1 VPVRQH
7 EDDFNRDGRP
17 TTRTRASAPAS
28 AAAKEKQMKHLSLA
42 LTGVALAALATV
54 AAAQAPAAAG
64 AAKATMP
71 QVCTNCHQAAPAT
84 VRGYFENVAFKSKS
98 IQLKLDA
105 STEIIKFDEGTLK
118 VVDVEKTGKGDMLRD
133 IAKGREARVEYT
145 EKDGVKTATLIS
157 FKGPIKIAPE
167 KVYNYGQVLALVEQG
182 PAKSNAVLIDS
193 RPLPRFQEGTIPG
206 AINLPYPAFDKFTDR
221 LPKEKNKL
229 IVFFCQGITC
239 MMSPNSLRRAEGMG
253 YTNVRVYPEG
263 APEWLEKNVGVIAAP
278 SLKDAWIEKGIP
290 HVLVDVRPAS
300 TVARDGFIP
309 GAVNVP
315 VSQVA
320 SVLATLPPGKM
331 KAPIM
336 VYDGDNGTA
345 AHIAARAIHDAGQKN
360 VNVITGG
367 FDAWKA
373 AGFTV
378 ATGTPLTKIAYAPK
392 PRPGEIPVAEFLAL
406 AANTPASVLI
416 LDVRNQDEANAGM
429 IKGAKLIPDEDL
441 MARMSEIPKDKRI
454 ITHCSTGVRAEMAY
468 HKLKAAGYNVGF
480 VKADMSIDKAG
491 KVTVAKS

>member
-1 VPVRQH
+1 MRY
-7 EDDFNRDGRP
+7 RIA
-17 TTRTRASAPAS
+17 ASMS
-28 AAAKEKQMKHLSLA
+28 AAAKEKHMKHLSHA
-42 LTGVALAALATV
+42 LTGIALAAFAAAT
-54 AAAQAPAAAG
+54 AAQAPAAAP
-64 AAKATMP
+64 AAKPTMP
-71 QVCTNCHQAAPAT
+71 QVCLNCHQAAPAT
-84 VRGYFENVAFKSKS
+84 IRGYFENVAFKSKS

-105 STEIIKFDEGTLK
+105 STEIIRFDEGALT

-133 IAKGREARVEYT
+133 IAKGREARIEYT

-157 FKGPIKIAPE
+157 FKGPIKLAPE
-167 KVYNYGQVLALVEQG
+167 KEFKYSQVLAIVDQG

-221 LPKEKNKL
+221 LPKEKDKL
-229 IVFFCQGITC
+229 IVFFCQGVTC

-253 YTNVRVYPEG
+253 YTNVKVFPGG

-278 SLKDAWIEKGIP
+278 FLKDAWIDKDIP

-315 VSQVA
+315 VSQVS
-320 SVLATLPPGKM
+320 SVLGTLPPAKM

-345 AHIAARAIHDAGQKN
+345 ARVAAQAIHDAGQIN

-367 FDAWKA
+367 FDAWKS
-373 AGFTV
+373 AGYKV
-378 ATGTPLTKIAYAPK
+378 DTGTPATRLAYAPK

-406 AANTPASVLI
+406 AANTPANVLI

-429 IKGAKLIPDEDL
+429 IKGALLIPDEDL
-441 MARMSEIPKDKRI
+441 AARMSEIPKDKRI
-454 ITHCSTGVRAEMAY
+454 IAHCSTGVRAEMAY

-480 VKADMSIDKAG
+480 VKVDMAIDKAG
-491 KVTVAKS
+491 KVTVAKG